1 MIVRINQID
10 VPTAELSAGWDMGNP
25 RGAVEAAWPA
35 GTFAY
40 EVMVLDRDERDQPL
54 PISFR
59 QGQTRQLI
67 PPVLAALADADD
79 RVVLRFDGL
88 LAEGELLAAVP
99 IAADHGRVER
109 FAFSAT
115 EKLDEPTRA
124 AMTSIRLLPRPQ
136 HLTEICTDIQ
146 LGLERSVRL
155 RAFAVPEELV
165 NPLLDTADVDDERW
179 RDILPRCA
187 FALSTANGLLSLLIW
202 TPRFNA
208 AETKQRIMDKLSA
221 MTKR

>member
-10 VPTAELSAGWDMGNP
+10 VATAELSAGWDIGNP
-25 RGAVEAAWPA
+25 RGAMEAIWPPD
-35 GTFAY
+35 TFAY

-59 QGQTRQLI
+59 QTQTRQLI
-67 PPVLAALADADD
+67 PPVLAALSDPDS
-79 RVVLRFDGL
+79 RVVLRLDGL
-88 LAEGELLAAVP
+88 LAEGELLAAFRA
-99 IAADHGRVER
+99 AADHDRIER

-124 AMTSIRLLPRPQ
+124 AMTSIRLLPRPS
-136 HLTEICTDIQ
+136 HLAEVCTDAQ

-155 RAFAVPEELV
+155 RAFAVPEALV

-179 RDILPRCA
+179 RDILPNCA

-202 TPRFNA
+202 TPRWNA
-208 AETKQRIMDKLSA
+208 AETKQRIMEKL
-221 MTKR
+221 KH